1 MSDQSIA
8 IEKFAAVKRRL
19 DAAQGRVS
27 MLAGKLEGARE
38 HYNSIMVELKR
49 FGVGSL
55 EELNDKIAKLETTVI
70 SELTGSE
77 NTLTALEEAERAFN
91 IEEAS
96 IASDG

>member
-27 MLAGKLEGARE
+27 KLAGKLEGARE

-49 FGVGSL
+49 FGIGSI

-77 NTLTALEEAERAFN
+77 NTLTQIEEAERAFN

-96 IASDG
+96 VASDG